1 MDASFS
7 GWQPYGCYKKGE
19 EPYKLTYV
27 FDIDSGDNVVV
38 RDKELTIELVTDF
51 MIMKQMSMFREGLS
65 VNVDYTDLVKNQLKS
80 KSSSSSSSSMV
91 NEGVP
96 NADDVYA
103 AYYVDNNNVIN
114 PYKIVEEEKLK
125 YVKGLVKCLS
135 KKRATEYDPWLS
147 VGFCLHNINT
157 NLLNEWKEFSSLSDS
172 YDEDS
177 CDKQWA
183 LNSRSN
189 YEGHKYGIGSLVKWA
204 KEDNETLFE
213 SVKRSSV
220 ETFVHNS
227 VVNGTDAD
235 YLIAKVIHKFFEDEY
250 ISMNVKDEWYY
261 FNGIR
266 WERTIEGTILRMS
279 VHEKMWKVYHEYEP
293 KYVE

>member
-1 MDASFS
+1 MAQ
-7 GWQPYGCYKKGE
+7 GNAEQKNP
-19 EPYKLTYV
+19 V
-27 FDIDSGDNVVV
+27 
-38 RDKELTIELVTDF
+38 LVTGPSSLYTDERI
-51 MIMKQMSMFREGLS
+51 MIEMSMFRDGLKE
-65 VNVDYTDLVKNQLKS
+65 NVSYTEFTENQLKS
-80 KSSSSSSSSMV
+80 KTTNTSSDMVNQNSNGV

-96 NADDVYA
+96 NTEDVYA
-103 AYYVDNNNVIN
+103 AYYVDHNNVIN

-147 VGFCLHNINT
+147 VGFCLYNINSA
-157 NLLNEWKEFSSLSDS
+157 LLDEWKQFSSLSDS
-172 YDEDS
+172 YDPTS
-177 CDKQWA
+177 CEKQWS
-183 LNSRSN
+183 LNKKSN
-189 YEGHKYGIGSLVKWA
+189 YEGNKYGIGSLVKWA
-204 KEDNETLFE
+204 KEDDEDMFE

-235 YLIAKVIHKFFEDEY
+235 YLIAKVIHKFFEDEF

-266 WERTIEGTILRMS
+266 WERTVEGTTLRMS
-279 VHEKMWKVYHEYEP
+279 IHEKMWKVYHEYEP